1 MTILVHPTAIVA
13 DGAVLRDGVEVGPY
27 CVISGNVTIGE
38 ATKLAAFVRV
48 RDYVEIGRNCTVAE
62 NAVLGGEP
70 QDHDFKGEETWVRI
84 GDGVIIRESVT
95 IHRSTG
101 AGTFTS
107 VGDGCFLM
115 EGVHVAH
122 NVTIGRNVT
131 VANKA
136 GFAGHSS
143 VGDGAVIGGMAG
155 VHQFTRVGKLCM
167 IGGLSKIVKDIPPF
181 LMVDG
186 HPAEILSRPPSDRL
200 KDFPCALAHERIG
213 ALSTGGTKAIEAA
226 FPQLGA
232 VQSIDETDGLRIA
245 FVSGDIVHLRPSG
258 NAPELRCYVEADS
271 QSRAVALLDRC
282 LADLEGWR

>member
-186 HPAEILSRPPSDRL
+186 HPAEIEALNVVGLKRSGYDREQRRSIKDAYHHLYRSGLPFRKAVDSLQSDDADAAVRDII
-200 KDFPCALAHERIG
+200 DFVRESKRG
-213 ALSTGGTKAIEAA
+213 
-226 FPQLGA
+226 
-232 VQSIDETDGLRIA
+232 
-245 FVSGDIVHLRPSG
+245 
-258 NAPELRCYVEADS
+258 
-271 QSRAVALLDRC
+271 VALWHSGGASAGKEREETGRRPDERENSTSG
-282 LADLEGWR
+282 A

>member
-1 MTILVHPTAIVA
+1 MTIFVHPTAIVA
-13 DGAVLRDGVEVGPY
+13 DGAVLHDGVEVGPY

-186 HPAEILSRPPSDRL
+186 QPAEIEALNVVGLKRSGYDREQRRSIKDAYHHLYRSGLPFRKAVESLQAGVADAAVRDILDFVRESRR
-200 KDFPCALAHERIG
+200 G
-213 ALSTGGTKAIEAA
+213 
-226 FPQLGA
+226 
-232 VQSIDETDGLRIA
+232 
-245 FVSGDIVHLRPSG
+245 
-258 NAPELRCYVEADS
+258 
-271 QSRAVALLDRC
+271 VALWHSGGASATEREETGRRPDERENSTSG
-282 LADLEGWR
+282 A

>member
-186 HPAEILSRPPSDRL
+186 HPAEIEALNVVGLKRSGYDREQRKSIKDAYHHLYHSGLPFRKAAETLKADAADAAVRDILDFVLESRRGV
-200 KDFPCALAHERIG
+200 ALWH
-213 ALSTGGTKAIEAA
+213 SGGTSARKR
-226 FPQLGA
+226 
-232 VQSIDETDGLRIA
+232 DETGRRQDERENST
-245 FVSGDIVHLRPSG
+245 SG
-258 NAPELRCYVEADS
+258 A
-271 QSRAVALLDRC
+271 
-282 LADLEGWR
+282 

>member
-1 MTILVHPTAIVA
+1 MTIFVHPTAIVA

-27 CVISGNVTIGE
+27 CVVSGNVTIGE
-38 ATKLAAFVRV
+38 GTKIAAFVRI
-48 RDYVEIGRNCTVAE
+48 RDYVEIGGNCTVAE

-101 AGTFTS
+101 AGTCTS

-122 NVTIGRNVT
+122 NVTIGKNVT

-186 HPAEILSRPPSDRL
+186 HPAEIEALNVVGLKRSGYDREQRKSIKDAYHHLYHSGLPFRKAAETLKADAADAAVRDILDFVLESRRGV
-200 KDFPCALAHERIG
+200 ALWH
-213 ALSTGGTKAIEAA
+213 SGGTSARNR
-226 FPQLGA
+226 
-232 VQSIDETDGLRIA
+232 DETGRRQDERENST
-245 FVSGDIVHLRPSG
+245 SG
-258 NAPELRCYVEADS
+258 A
-271 QSRAVALLDRC
+271 
-282 LADLEGWR
+282 

>member
-13 DGAVLRDGVEVGPY
+13 DGALLHDGVEVGPY

-38 ATKLAAFVRV
+38 ETKLAAFVRV

-62 NAVLGGEP
+62 NSVLGGEP

-84 GDGVIIRESVT
+84 GDGVILRESVT

-101 AGTFTS
+101 VGTCTS
-107 VGDGCFLM
+107 VGAGCFLM

-122 NVTIGRNVT
+122 NVTIGKNVT

-167 IGGLSKIVKDIPPF
+167 VGGLSKVVKDIPPF

-186 HPAEILSRPPSDRL
+186 HPAEIEALNVVGLKRSGYDREQRRNI
-200 KDFPCALAHERIG
+200 KDAYHHLYRSGLPFR
-213 ALSTGGTKAIEAA
+213 KAVDSLRADDADAA
-226 FPQLGA
+226 VRDIL
-232 VQSIDETDGLRIA
+232 D
-245 FVSGDIVHLRPSG
+245 FVRESKRG
-258 NAPELRCYVEADS
+258 
-271 QSRAVALLDRC
+271 VALWHSGRASAGKEREETGRRPDERENSTSG
-282 LADLEGWR
+282 A

>member
-186 HPAEILSRPPSDRL
+186 HPAEIEALNVVGLKRSGYDREQRRSIKDAYHRLYRSGLPFRKAVESLQAGVADAAVRDILDFVRESRR
-200 KDFPCALAHERIG
+200 G
-213 ALSTGGTKAIEAA
+213 
-226 FPQLGA
+226 
-232 VQSIDETDGLRIA
+232 
-245 FVSGDIVHLRPSG
+245 
-258 NAPELRCYVEADS
+258 
-271 QSRAVALLDRC
+271 VALWHSGGASATEREETGRRPDERENSTSG
-282 LADLEGWR
+282 A